1 MRRLLLAITL
11 LAASFQTG
19 FAQKAANAPNAT
31 RSRRIAVAFFDDG
44 RLRDADGQARLKDF
58 RYFFTMIQEIAKKDF
73 PDVELKLVGRG
84 ELVKLPDYTNL
95 NVETMQP
102 SLGFVMAR
110 PGAKRRVLSGVQTD
124 ADFACAA
131 AAYFKRNSAAC
142 PK

>member
-11 LAASFQTG
+11 LAVCFQTG
-19 FAQKAANAPNAT
+19 FAQNAAKATNAT

-44 RLRDADGQARLKDF
+44 RLRDADGEAQLKNF

-84 ELVKLPDYTNL
+84 ELVKLPDHTNL

-102 SLGFVMAR
+102 KLGFILAQ
-110 PGAKRRVLSGVQTD
+110 PGAKRRVLTGVQTD